1 MKRII
6 SFIGATLLTVIP
18 AFANIA
24 EGVSGDCTWVID
36 NDGNLN
42 ISSEVDDAVLGTWEG
57 NAAPWSN
64 YKESITTVAFSTPVA
79 AKTCT
84 NMFNGCTNLNAV
96 YFDNFYTNEVTDM
109 SYMFANCASLEVIE
123 FGMASSSMDEDA
135 LFAKGMFTPYRDNFL
150 TSNVTNMA
158 SMFEGCKSLAAFRL
172 PDLDTHNVTDF
183 SEMFADC
190 TSLSYM
196 DMSTLAVNKNAN
208 VSNMFRNC
216 KCLMNITNQSV
227 FPSEIE
233 DETFISL
240 PTRGIC
246 TVDIP
251 SDCLADY
258 QTATGWR
265 HLFITAEDE
274 MKANSSSLTAIN
286 SITEEES
293 KASVFSFAGER
304 LTAPVK
310 GLNIIDGKKVMMK

>member
-64 YKESITTVAFSTPVA
+64 YKESITTVVFSTPVA

-109 SYMFANCASLEVIE
+109 SYMFANCTSLEVIE

-158 SMFEGCKSLAAFRL
+158 SMFEGCRSLAAFRL
-172 PDLDTHNVTDF
+172 PELDTHNVTDF

-196 DMSTLAVNKNAN
+196 DMSTLTVNKNAN

-216 KCLMNITNQSV
+216 KCLMNIINQSV

-240 PTRGIC
+240 PTRGI
-246 TVDIP
+246 VDIP

-293 KASVFSFAGER
+293 KTSVFSFAGER